1 MSVAMIVLMIIF
13 LFIGMPVG
21 FALGVAGFVGLL
33 LVGGMESVSSILST
47 VPFRS
52 AAHYTLSTLPM
63 FILMAQFISA
73 SRIVDD
79 IFVAAQRWLERLP
92 GGLAIATIFASAGMA
107 AMSGSSTASA
117 ATLSSIA
124 VPQMLKHGYSSRV
137 ATGVVTVS
145 GTLAIMIPP
154 SIAFVI
160 YGIITETSIGK
171 LLIAGIIPGIISAAM
186 FCLGIFLWGRFSPGV
201 MPPSTS
207 IYTWKERWVSLKP
220 LWAFIVLSVTVV
232 GSMYVGLATPTEA
245 AAFGAFGAFLIP
257 LFLRRMSG
265 KDFRVSVVTAIRV
278 TTMIFTI
285 IIGAMIFGY
294 FLTLTQATQNL
305 ITFLGELQ
313 VSPMTVMGCVVI
325 LYLFLGCIMDQV
337 AIQLITLPLTFPLV
351 TSLGYNP
358 IWFGVIVTK
367 LAEIGMVTPPVGMNA
382 YVVSATTKTPLDVVF
397 RGTSMLLTMDCIT
410 LALLLAFPSLS
421 TYLPS
426 KMMG

>member
-1 MSVAMIVLMIIF
+1 MSVAMIVLMVIF

-33 LVGGMESVSSILST
+33 LAGGMESVSSILST

-124 VPQMLKHGYSSRV
+124 VPQMLKHGYSPRV

-186 FCLGIFLWGRFSPGV
+186 FCLGILLWNRFSPGV

-207 IYTWKERWVSLKP
+207 IYTWKDRWVSLKP
-220 LWAFIVLSVTVV
+220 LWAFIILSVTVI

-245 AAFGAFGAFLIP
+245 AAFGAFGALLIP
-257 LFLRRMSG
+257 LFLRRMSR
-265 KDFRVSVVTAIRV
+265 KDFRVSVVTSIQV

-294 FLTLTQATQNL
+294 FLTITQATQNL
-305 ITFLGELQ
+305 ITFLGQLK
-313 VSPMTVMGCVVI
+313 VSPMVVMGCVVI

-351 TSLGYNP
+351 TSLGYDP